1 MSGSTYTA
9 DKASPFTRA
18 VVSSMR
24 KLYPEALADKSFDNT
39 GLLLEAP
46 FDPIRRQMN
55 SVLLTVDLT
64 KAVADEAIERNDCVV
79 VAYHP
84 IIFKGLK
91 ALTLAD
97 TQQKSLLM
105 LALEGISVYSP
116 HTAIDAAPGGLGDWL
131 ADIVTGTLSEPEPA
145 TKTAE
150 PETTETKFLETDSS
164 DEKPADSGSDPF
176 VEKKESPAEKTPQQ
190 RPSRMVLQRSYS
202 RPTYPEPM
210 ELEQTDLEPS
220 SARHKRTVIHS
231 VTGVEGFESAGMGR
245 LVTFQ
250 TPQPLTHLIERIAR
264 GVGNPKGF
272 PVAIPQTRQV
282 EDIQIRTVAICAG
295 SGGSVLRDIDADLLF
310 TGELSH
316 HEALAATEKGRCVVT
331 LFHSNT
337 ERGFLHSVLKEKL
350 TATLKGEW
358 KRVREE
364 VRREGDLSPE
374 WEDAVAD
381 EECLVEVSE
390 RDRDPFGIVILQSS
404 KQVGKPLGGGS
415 GGGGKD

>member
-1 MSGSTYTA
+1 MSASYTT
-9 DKASPFTRA
+9 DRASPFTRA
-18 VVSSMR
+18 VVNSMR
-24 KLYPEALADKSFDNT
+24 KLYPEALADKTFDNT

-64 KAVADEAIERNDCVV
+64 KAVADEAIERKDCVV
-79 VAYHP
+79 VSYHP

-91 ALTLAD
+91 CLTLAD
-97 TQQKSLLM
+97 TQQQSLLR

-150 PETTETKFLETDSS
+150 PEKPETNSLNTDSS
-164 DEKPADSGSDPF
+164 NGHSQSSDQDPF
-176 VEKKESPAEKTPQQ
+176 IENPQEEKTPKP
-190 RPSRMVLQRSYS
+190 RPARMALQRTYS
-202 RPTYPEPM
+202 KPTYPKPI
-210 ELEQTDLEPS
+210 ELEQTDLAPS
-220 SARHKRTVIHS
+220 SASHARSVIHP
-231 VTGVEGFESAGMGR
+231 VTGVKGFEDAGMGR
-245 LVTFQ
+245 LVKFSQ
-250 TPQPLTHLIERIAR
+250 PQPLTHLIERIAR

-282 EDIQIRTVAICAG
+282 EDIQIRSVAICAG
-295 SGGSVLRDIDADLLF
+295 SGSSVLRDVDADLLF

-316 HEALAATEKGRCVVT
+316 HDALAATEQGRCVVT

-350 TATLKGEW
+350 TRVLRREW
-358 KRVREE
+358 DRVREE
-364 VRREGDLSPE
+364 VAEGEDLSSE
-374 WEDAVAD
+374 WEDAVHD
-381 EECLVEVSE
+381 EDVLVEVSE
-390 RDRDPFGIVILQSS
+390 RDRDPFGIVILQAST
-404 KQVGKPLGGGS
+404 QVGKPLG
-415 GGGGKD
+415 